1 MKKKRSKY
9 SLPKVPYGYRKSKK
23 DKYSIEI
30 YEPEARYVRF
40 MYKKYEEGYKIGEIV
55 QMLNS
60 YNEKICG
67 KIDVDY
73 LKRLDNTDTI
83 EQLMRLHDTKF
94 KYTSDND
101 YPDRSLVLNNKLDNY
116 LASKRDELNEKHNLA
131 EFNLSRWKAK
141 KVLEKFRYN

>member
-1 MKKKRSKY
+1 MYCLVNFINIDYIIAKNNIDRY
-9 SLPKVPYGYRKSKK
+9 
-23 DKYSIEI
+23 IET
-30 YEPEARYVRF
+30 
-40 MYKKYEEGYKIGEIV
+40 
-55 QMLNS
+55 
-60 YNEKICG
+60 G

-116 LASKRDELNEKHNLA
+116 LASKRDELNEMHTLA

-141 KVLEKFRYN
+141 KVLDKFRYN